1 MKLETLSACLV
12 CDADQLEILDAE
24 CNISRCMRCGFV
36 FHNPRPS
43 FDELVNFYSRPSQY
57 DVWLEQLEPR
67 DRMWKRRLKIILP
80 FRKPG
85 SLLDVGTGIGQFL
98 SVARPYYS
106 QVCGT
111 EVSSTAVAIAKRKYD
126 IDLIP
131 GTLED
136 MANAGKVFDNIS
148 LFHVL
153 EHVPNPMTL
162 LRTCHSLLSPDGVL
176 MIAVPNEV
184 ASLRSSLKR
193 RLVAAGILKPRTGAG
208 PFGLQRITLADEMEE
223 VHLSHFTPCVLANL
237 LRRSG
242 FEIVKQTLD
251 PHYIRTT
258 RTEKF
263 RADLYYNACLAI
275 DRLFHVNF
283 YDTMLAIAQKVF
295 MAGERQ
301 LAA

>member
-1 MKLETLSACLV
+1 MTLETLSTCLV
-12 CDADQLEILDAE
+12 CDTTELEVLDAE
-24 CNISRCMRCGFV
+24 CNISRCMRCGYV

-57 DVWLEQLEPR
+57 DHWLEQLEPR

-98 SVARPYYS
+98 SVARPYYN

-111 EVSSTAVAIAKRKYD
+111 EVSSTAVEIAKRKYD
-126 IDLIP
+126 IDLLR

-136 MANAGKVFDNIS
+136 LANAGKVFDNIS

-162 LRTCHSLLSPDGVL
+162 LQICHSLLSRDGVL
-176 MIAVPNEV
+176 VIAVPNEV

-208 PFGLQRITLADEMEE
+208 RFGLQRIALAEETEE
-223 VHLSHFTPCVLANL
+223 VHLSHFTPSVLSNL
-237 LRRSG
+237 LRRTG
-242 FEIVKQTLD
+242 FEILKQTLD

-258 RTEKF
+258 RKEKF
-263 RADLYYNACLAI
+263 RADLYYNACLTME
-275 DRLFHVNF
+275 RLLHVNL
-283 YDTMLAIAQKVF
+283 YDTMLAIARKVPQ
-295 MAGERQ
+295 AEERQ
-301 LAA
+301 FAA